1 MFDILDNGIVYFCGC
16 AVFSF
21 KNYIYIYILSFWY
34 VSVINNF

>member
-21 KNYIYIYILSFWY
+21 KNYIYN
-34 VSVINNF
+34 VINKF

>member
-21 KNYIYIYILSFWY
+21 KNYIYIFDHFDML
-34 VSVINNF
+34 VL